1 MFRSFSAD
9 YSTRQPYVLA
19 DRQYHSQQDSFEGV
33 DGTPPNAESMPALVW
48 NQIRKRMQKTQLDVS
63 RLSQGLVTFLAPPR
77 YASEHSRS
85 AALALMANNIV
96 VTDKE
101 MMLALELTPCSED
114 DTLPCGEAAFYIRSW
129 AVAAADLKK
138 VLAYWE
144 ENGMGI
150 PEKWTWASTLN
161 DASMRNQVFFVRYVG
176 MCVGSSRTK
185 STPYRRFEDDL
196 AQRATGAFGHFVRAM
211 NEVAP
216 DVLASGRVYE
226 FRRGRLADTATL
238 EQRSDRER
246 AIIAYF
252 KGDSLLNAQA
262 GGYYASYV
270 PDDAFRTLFNRL
282 QTNFFSLPY
291 EPVDGALVQQLQ
303 EWADDITS
311 FAEKYPAETG
321 TSLIGPSEKPSY
333 QDALLE
339 QAIPNMVNG
348 HTVLLCLGKDVT
360 LEDFTSGATFF
371 GGASRAGYLTKDF
384 LARLRVWELGRT
396 SWTVYKFNSD
406 LFPFIDVYPWPRICR
421 LLKCLEFVLRY
432 LQITR
437 HLVTVAFSQH
447 VASIARA
454 NFLHDQGLP
463 SENYL
468 DHVGSISVQ
477 YFPGLAWVEDESTPD
492 IPPGCATLVIPH
504 LHPGFDKYADQPAP
518 QRIIIDLTWQLTI
531 AVASRAAQLALAG
544 ISDRDA
550 IVQTLYQEFA
560 ETNVDATSPVHDLY
574 VALQRAK
581 DALRQHWDTRR
592 AAVRVQ
598 LDPEI
603 YAESRIQGATTRMER
618 AEFAEGAPNSA
629 ERRRQ
634 VNRLWKMRIPDTMM
648 HLTANDDESVWKAWA
663 LQLKTGKS
671 YMASS
676 IKLAGRLNPG
686 YNPLLEL
693 VSGFEPDDDTADWKN
708 DPARIKQIIKDRMAY
723 VRSKCAADNWSSEKQ
738 RARVLGSTDPNFGYF
753 ARLEGRQV
761 NVERAGRVTLRWL
774 DGTVRRK
781 ITITVG
787 TEAVPLSSDDKRY
800 VHFLAGGIGLSDQH
814 GMPLVRPGYA
824 NEEGI
829 FRAAHFYRHRDVV
842 VLRRLFD
849 QERQAIAAAAAAP
862 GPAAVPPAAGG
873 VGAPGPAA
881 GGTAAGGTQQNFLPT
896 LGRPLLGNRSQLTSL
911 TPPIQSTDAIWLLN
925 KFLSDK
931 YSEGVQNLLIAHDDD
946 VFGSDDRFVYMLDD
960 FRAFLDE
967 YASHPYYSTW
977 CELVSPVNVDVTAS
991 RIMKNI
997 EWLTNGYVRQ
1007 LRAVQRRVRRP
1018 VATGTRIS
1026 TVARHLVRFTGLK
1039 YADVSDY

>member
-1 MFRSFSAD
+1 
-9 YSTRQPYVLA
+9 
-19 DRQYHSQQDSFEGV
+19 
-33 DGTPPNAESMPALVW
+33 MPAVVW
-48 NQIRKRMQKTQLDVS
+48 NQIRKRMQKAQLDVS

-85 AALALMANNIV
+85 AALALMANNMV
-96 VTDKE
+96 VTNKE

-114 DTLPCGEAAFYIRSW
+114 ATLPSGEAAFYIRSW
-129 AVAAADLKK
+129 AVAAEDLKK
-138 VLAYWE
+138 VLAFWE
-144 ENGMGI
+144 ANGMGI
-150 PEKWTWASTLN
+150 PEKWTWANTLS
-161 DASMRNQVFFVRYVG
+161 DASKRNRVFFLRYVG
-176 MCVGSSRTK
+176 MCLGSSTTK
-185 STPYRRFEDDL
+185 STPYKRFEDDL
-196 AQRATGAFGHFVRAM
+196 SQRTTGTFGHFVRAM

-226 FRRGRLADTATL
+226 FRRGRLSDMATL
-238 EQRSDRER
+238 EEQSDRER

-262 GGYYASYV
+262 GGFYASYV

-291 EPVDGALVQQLQ
+291 EPVDGALVKQLQ

-311 FAEKYPAETG
+311 FAEEFPAETG

-333 QDALLE
+333 RDALLE
-339 QAIPNMVNG
+339 QAVPYVVNG

-360 LEDFTSGATFF
+360 LEDFTNGATFF
-371 GGASRAGYLTKDF
+371 GGVSQAGYFTKDF
-384 LARLRVWELGRT
+384 LARLRVWELGRN
-396 SWTVYKFNSD
+396 SWTVYKFNPD

-421 LLKCLEFVLRY
+421 LLKCLVFVFRY
-432 LQITR
+432 LEIIR
-437 HLVTVAFSQH
+437 PLVTVAFSQQ

-463 SENYL
+463 SGSYL

-477 YFPGLAWVEDESTPD
+477 YFPGLDWVEDESSPD
-492 IPPGCATLVIPH
+492 IPPGCATLVIAH
-504 LHPGFDKYADQPAP
+504 LHPGFDKYADQPTP
-518 QRIIIDLTWQLTI
+518 QQIIIDLTWQLTI
-531 AVASRAAQLALAG
+531 AIASRAAELAQSG

-592 AAVRVQ
+592 AAARVQ

-603 YAESRIQGATTRMER
+603 YAESRVQGATTRMER

-629 ERRRQ
+629 ERRKQ

-648 HLTANDDESVWKAWA
+648 HLTENDDESVWKAWA

-676 IKLAGRLNPG
+676 IKLAGKLKPG

-693 VSGFEPDDDTADWKN
+693 VAGFEPDDDTADWKN
-708 DPARIKQIIKDRMAY
+708 DPVRIKQIIKDRMAY
-723 VRSKCAADNWSSEKQ
+723 VRSKCAVDNWSSEKQ

-787 TEAVPLSSDDKRY
+787 TESVPLSSDDKRY
-800 VHFLAGGIGLSDQH
+800 VHFLPRGIGLSDQH

-824 NEEGI
+824 NEEGV
-829 FRAAHFYRHRDVV
+829 FRAADFYWHRDAAD
-842 VLRRLFD
+842 LRRLFD
-849 QERQAIAAAAAAP
+849 QEHQAIDAAAAAP

-873 VGAPGPAA
+873 IGAPEPAA
-881 GGTAAGGTQQNFLPT
+881 GGTAAGGTQQNVLPT
-896 LGRPLLGNRSQLTSL
+896 LGQPLLGSRSRLTSL
-911 TPPIQSTDAIWLLN
+911 TPPIQATDAIWLLN
-925 KFLSDK
+925 KFLSEK
-931 YSEGVQNLLIAHDDD
+931 YSGGVRNLLIAYDDD
-946 VFGSDDRFVYMLDD
+946 VFGSDNRFVYMLDY
-960 FRAFLDE
+960 FRVFLDE
-967 YASHPYYSTW
+967 HSSHPYHSTW
-977 CELVSPVNVDVTAS
+977 CEVVCTQNIPRTAIRIIKNV
-991 RIMKNI
+991 
-997 EWLTNGYVRQ
+997 EWLTVGWTRQ
-1007 LRAVQRRVRRP
+1007 LKAVQRRV
-1018 VATGTRIS
+1018 ASSETT
-1026 TVARHLVRFTGLK
+1026 TTMAARHSVSFTGLK
-1039 YADVSDY
+1039 YADLSDY